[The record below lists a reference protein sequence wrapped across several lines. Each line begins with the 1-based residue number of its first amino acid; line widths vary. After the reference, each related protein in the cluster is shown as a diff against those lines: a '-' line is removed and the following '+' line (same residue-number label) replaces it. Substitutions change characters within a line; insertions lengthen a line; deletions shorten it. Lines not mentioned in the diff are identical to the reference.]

1 VVRKR
6 TAQEQAEATQT
17 SAWDARFV
25 GLARLK
31 QGVIKPA
38 AIGLELRDTN
48 LTLRATREAEHN
60 VVEIV
65 ELSGKAA
72 SEKLNLRGRGKL
84 YFSGTELAHGW
95 AGAGLDDVPFVVRGV
110 RLADL
115 TGQVSASFRQDP
127 TQMSSRVEIPQL
139 RVLLPRSTGRS
150 LIDLTPNP
158 SIAVLQPLS
167 EATESSEPGLPWHVL
182 VNLGDEVRVQSAA
195 LNVRLSGQ
203 PELILA
209 EELEVDGK
217 LLLPA
222 GGRVTV
228 AGKLFVIEHGFIQ
241 FDTGDHTDPHI
252 NIRAVWRA
260 PGGVS
265 ITANL
270 VGTAREP
277 ELTLESDPPL
287 PGGEA
292 EIFALL
298 FGGGVGDTD
307 SNAASPALGAGATF
321 VSEILGN
328 TALRGVELRAG
339 VEKRGSSGQSS
350 QLAEDE
356 WRSYAAAVPLSDDVW
371 FEGSYKTEQRAT
383 AADGR
388 SGFSGTLDWRFKQ
401 DWALRTE
408 LGELGTAVDL
418 LWQYRY

>member
-1 VVRKR
+1 
-6 TAQEQAEATQT
+6 
-17 SAWDARFV
+17 
-25 GLARLK
+25 
-31 QGVIKPA
+31 
-38 AIGLELRDTN
+38 
-48 LTLRATREAEHN
+48 
-60 VVEIV
+60 
-65 ELSGKAA
+65 
-72 SEKLNLRGRGKL
+72 
-84 YFSGTELAHGW
+84 
-95 AGAGLDDVPFVVRGV
+95 
-110 RLADL
+110 
-115 TGQVSASFRQDP
+115 
-127 TQMSSRVEIPQL
+127 
-139 RVLLPRSTGRS
+139 
-150 LIDLTPNP
+150 
-158 SIAVLQPLS
+158 
-167 EATESSEPGLPWHVL
+167 
-182 VNLGDEVRVQSAA
+182 
-195 LNVRLSGQ
+195 
-203 PELILA
+203 
-209 EELEVDGK
+209 
-217 LLLPA
+217 
-222 GGRVTV
+222 
-228 AGKLFVIEHGFIQ
+228 
-241 FDTGDHTDPHI
+241 
-252 NIRAVWRA
+252 
-260 PGGVS
+260 
-265 ITANL
+265 
-270 VGTAREP
+270 
-277 ELTLESDPPL
+277 L